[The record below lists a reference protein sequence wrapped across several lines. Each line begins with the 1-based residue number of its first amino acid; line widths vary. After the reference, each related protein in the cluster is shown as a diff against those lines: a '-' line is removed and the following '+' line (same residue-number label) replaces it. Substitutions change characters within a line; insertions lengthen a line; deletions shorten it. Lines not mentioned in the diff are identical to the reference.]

1 MQEPGSE
8 EEFHSLGFYRMTTR
22 DLTMAMIFFLQT
34 TVGLL
39 GNFSVFYYYL
49 FLYLT
54 GYKLRCTDL
63 ILKYLTVANLLVI
76 FSKGI
81 PQTMA
86 SFGLTHFLDDFG
98 CRLVFFVHRV
108 GRDVA
113 IGTTCLLTVFQV
125 IMISPGDS
133 RWAQLKIKAPKY
145 VGTSN
150 IFCWVLNIVRSIVV
164 PFHLT
169 DKRNNINTTRKI
181 DQDYCYAV
189 SDDKITE
196 LYYVP
201 LLLSHDGF
209 CLGLMLWA
217 SCSMVFILHRHK
229 QRVQYIHR
237 NNLSPRSSPE
247 SRATRS
253 ILVLACFFLSLWMLS
268 SIFHICLSV
277 FNNSSLWLRNTSTL
291 LTVCFPTLSPYIFMS
306 YDPRVSTLYSAWIR
320 KQNPLNLP

>member
-1 MQEPGSE
+1 
-8 EEFHSLGFYRMTTR
+8 MTTR

-108 GRDVA
+108 
-113 IGTTCLLTVFQV
+113 

-169 DKRNNINTTRKI
+169 DKRNNINITRKI
-181 DQDYCYAV
+181 DQDYCYAL
-189 SDDKITE
+189 SYDKIAE
-196 LYYVP
+196 SFYVP

-209 CLGLMLWA
+209 CLGLMIWA
-217 SCSMVFILHRHK
+217 SGSMVFILHSHK

-268 SIFHICLSV
+268 SIFHVCLSV

-291 LTVCFPTLSPYIFMS
+291 LTTCFPTLSPYILMRH
-306 YDPRVSTLYSAWIR
+306 DPRVSTLYSAWIR
-320 KQNPLNLP
+320 KQNPLNLS